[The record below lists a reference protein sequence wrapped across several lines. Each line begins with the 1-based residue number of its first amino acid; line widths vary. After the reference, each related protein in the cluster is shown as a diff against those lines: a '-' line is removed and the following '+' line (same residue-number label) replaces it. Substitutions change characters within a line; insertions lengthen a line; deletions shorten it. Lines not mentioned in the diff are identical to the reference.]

1 MPNIELRPLKR
12 VSTFRKIA
20 LGTWR
25 TTYDP
30 SVYGS
35 LRLRMD
41 RALEYIQAFREKTGL
56 RLTVTQMMAKAL
68 AAAYTEMP
76 DANAILRY
84 GRLYLRQSVDIGF
97 QVAMTEGEGADE
109 KLDLSAVILRDI
121 QKKTLS
127 DLVTEMDEKVGK
139 VRRRQDKEL
148 EKARGTFGVM
158 PYSLVYWALRFVSFV
173 SYTLNLDLRWA
184 GLPKDPFGSA
194 MITNIGALGLESGYV
209 PLVPYSRC
217 PMLIALGAV
226 QDEPVIEGGAVVP
239 GKVMRIFATFD
250 HRVMD
255 GAHAAIMSR
264 VLRKWMENPFEH
276 FDAI

>member
-1 MPNIELRPLKR
+1 MPNIELRKLKR

-25 TTYDP
+25 TEYDP
-30 SVYGS
+30 TVYGS

-41 RALEYIQAFREKTGL
+41 KALDYIQVFRERTGQ

-68 AAAYTEMP
+68 AAALVEMP
-76 DANAILRY
+76 DANAILRF

-109 KLDLSAVILRDI
+109 KLDLTAVILRDI
-121 QKKTLS
+121 QSKGLRQ
-127 DLVTEMDEKVGK
+127 LVTEMDEKVGK
-139 VRRRQDKEL
+139 ARTRQDKDL
-148 EKARGTFGVM
+148 EKARSSFGMM
-158 PYSLVYWALRFVSFV
+158 PQWMVHWALRFVSFV

-209 PLVPYSRC
+209 PLVPYARC
-217 PMLIALGAV
+217 PILIAVGAV
-226 QDEPVIEGGAVVP
+226 QDEAVVENGAIVP
-239 GKVMRIFATFD
+239 EKVMRIFATFD

-264 VLRKWMENPFEH
+264 TIRTWMEQPFEH
-276 FDAI
+276 FDTF